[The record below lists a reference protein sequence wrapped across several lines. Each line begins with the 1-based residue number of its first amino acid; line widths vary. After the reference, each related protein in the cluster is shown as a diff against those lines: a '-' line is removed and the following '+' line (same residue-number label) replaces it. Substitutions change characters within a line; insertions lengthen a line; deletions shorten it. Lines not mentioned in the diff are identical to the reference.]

1 MADQRIDIK
10 LNAIDN
16 TSKVFTSVKGSILSL
31 KNALIGLGIGA
42 VIKPI
47 IDITKEFETLRTT
60 LRFVTGSVEGGQR
73 AFGLLR
79 SLSKQ
84 TQFSTKE
91 LSDTFITLQNSGI
104 EPTEEL
110 LQTFIDTASATANSL
125 DTLNDL
131 TRLFAK
137 GATGAG
143 IGSQSLSQ
151 LASKGIPVF
160 QILEKELGLTKTT
173 LNKFADD
180 AEGSAII
187 LDALQKG
194 LASTFGGA
202 SAQRA
207 GDLAIVFKNLFENL
221 KDVADL
227 IGTDGGFST
236 SFKELLKNFG
246 ELLTVLSPV
255 IVILGKLLNF
265 VTELA
270 NVGLVLLNN
279 SLKLVL
285 GTLDQVVRGLGKVV
299 GYGSGVSQTMGL
311 DEDRTVFIDIKQK
324 GVEDKSLLGILEGK
338 LKNEVASAELAFKG
352 LNKTIAEGAVVG
364 IKNVSVAIAESI
376 VLGKKL
382 TDTFRELTQKLLVKI
397 LSQLIE
403 EQLVKLALIALDQLK
418 LFISKQQTAEI
429 VKQNA
434 LLAQRQSMS
443 VDSGGGSFFGDLFKI
458 GMSVFG
464 GGGDITG
471 TEGSFAEGGSV
482 RGGMP
487 ITVGERGREVF
498 VPSSN
503 GTIVPNQDLGGGS
516 NITFNIQANDV
527 RGIRELLI
535 DNRATIIN
543 LVNQGANQ
551 KGKSN
556 IVWVV
561 HSLQA
566 QHLEM

>member
-143 IGSQSLSQ
+143 IGSQSLTQ

-194 LASTFGGA
+194 LSSTFGGA

-207 GDLAIVFKNLFENL
+207 GDLTIVFKNLFENL

-246 ELLTVLSPV
+246 ELLTILSPV

-285 GTLDQVVRGLGKVV
+285 GTLDEVVRGLGKVV

-324 GVEDKSLLGILEGK
+324 TVEDKSLLGILEGK

-352 LNKTIAEGAVVG
+352 LNKTIAEGTVVG

-429 VKQNA
+429 IKQNA
-434 LLAQRQSMS
+434 LLSQRQAMS
-443 VDSGGGSFFGDLFKI
+443 ADTGGGSFFGDLFKI

-487 ITVGERGREVF
+487 ITVGERGRELF
-498 VPSSN
+498 IPSSN

-556 IVWVV
+556 IV
-561 HSLQA
+561 
-566 QHLEM
+566 

>member
-1 MADQRIDIK
+1 MADQQLNIK
-10 LNAIDN
+10 LNAVDN
-16 TSKVFTSVKGSILSL
+16 TSKAFTGVKGSILSL
-31 KNALIGLGIGA
+31 RNALIGLGAGA
-42 VIKPI
+42 IIKPI

-73 AFGLLR
+73 AFSLLR
-79 SLSKQ
+79 NLSKQ

-104 EPTEEL
+104 EPTDEL
-110 LQTFIDTASATANSL
+110 LRTFIDTASATANSL

-160 QILEKELGLTKTT
+160 QILEKELGLTRSQ
-173 LNKFADD
+173 LVKFADD
-180 AEGSAII
+180 AEGSTII

-194 LASTFGGA
+194 LANTFGGA
-202 SAQRA
+202 SSQRA

-227 IGTDGGFST
+227 LATDGGFST
-236 SFKELLKNFG
+236 SFKELLKSFG
-246 ELLTVLSPV
+246 ELLTILAPV
-255 IVILGKLLNF
+255 IAILGKLLNL
-265 VTELA
+265 VTEIA

-285 GTLDQVVRGLGKVV
+285 GTLDKVVRGLGKVT
-299 GYGSGVSQTMGL
+299 GYGSGIPQTMGL
-311 DEDRTVFIDIKQK
+311 DEDRTVFVEIKQAK
-324 GVEDKSLLGILEGK
+324 VEDKSLLGILEGK
-338 LKNEVASAELAFKG
+338 LKNEVASAELAFRS
-352 LNKTIAEGAVVG
+352 LNKTIAEGVVVG
-364 IKNVSVAIAESI
+364 VKNVSVAIAESI

-403 EQLVKLALIALDQLK
+403 EQLIKLALIALDELK
-418 LFISKQQTAEI
+418 LFISRQQTAEI
-429 VKQNA
+429 QKQNT
-434 LLAQRQSMS
+434 LLAQRQSMGG
-443 VDSGGGSFFGDLFKI
+443 DSGGFLGTLFNI
-458 GMSVFG
+458 GASIFG
-464 GGGDITG
+464 GGGGMTPIDA
-471 TEGSFAEGGSV
+471 SVVSPFAEGGSV

-487 ITVGERGREVF
+487 ITVGERGRELF
-498 VPSSN
+498 VPNTS
-503 GTIVPNQDLGGGS
+503 GTIVPNHELANSGM

-527 RGIRELLI
+527 RGIKELLI

-556 IVWVV
+556 VV
-561 HSLQA
+561 
-566 QHLEM
+566 

>member
-16 TSKVFTSVKGSILSL
+16 TSKVFSGVKGSILSL

-79 SLSKQ
+79 NLSKQ

-91 LSDTFITLQNSGI
+91 LADTFITLQNSGI
-104 EPTEEL
+104 EPTDEL
-110 LQTFIDTASATANSL
+110 LNTFIDTASATANSL

-160 QILEKELGLTKTT
+160 QILEKELGLTRSQ

-194 LASTFGGA
+194 LANTFGGA

-227 IGTDGGFST
+227 IATDGGFST
-236 SFKELLKNFG
+236 SFKELLKSFG
-246 ELLTVLSPV
+246 ELLTTLAPV
-255 IVILGKLLNF
+255 IAILGKLLNL
-265 VTELA
+265 VTEIA

-285 GTLDQVVRGLGKVV
+285 GTLDKVVTKLGKVV
-299 GYGSGVSQTMGL
+299 GYGSGIPQTMGL
-311 DEDRTVFIDIKQK
+311 DEDRTVFVEIKQK
-324 GVEDKSLLGILEGK
+324 AVEDKTLLGILQGK

-403 EQLVKLALIALDQLK
+403 EQLVKIALIALDQLK
-418 LFISKQQTAEI
+418 LFIAKQQTAEI
-429 VKQNA
+429 IKQNA
-434 LLAQRQSMS
+434 LLSQRQAIGGD
-443 VDSGGGSFFGDLFKI
+443 DSGGLFGSLLKIGASFFGGGSGISGQSPDL
-458 GMSVFG
+458 S
-464 GGGDITG
+464 
-471 TEGSFAEGGSV
+471 AEGGAIKA
-482 RGGMP
+482 GNP
-487 ITVGERGREVF
+487 YIVGERGRELF
-498 VPSSN
+498 VPSTS
-503 GTIVPNQDLGGGS
+503 GTMIPNHDLAGTGS

-527 RGIRELLI
+527 RGIKELLI

-556 IVWVV
+556 IV
-561 HSLQA
+561 
-566 QHLEM
+566 

>member
-1 MADQRIDIK
+1 MADNQLNIK

-16 TSKVFTSVKGSILSL
+16 TSKAFNSVKGSILSL
-31 KNALIGLGIGA
+31 RNALIGLGAGA
-42 VIKPI
+42 ILKPI

-79 SLSKQ
+79 NLSKQ

-104 EPTEEL
+104 EPTDEL
-110 LQTFIDTASATANSL
+110 LRTFIDTASATANSL

-160 QILEKELGLTKTT
+160 QILEKELGLTRSQ

-180 AEGSAII
+180 AEGSAVI
-187 LDALQKG
+187 LEALERG
-194 LASTFGGA
+194 LANTFGGA
-202 SAQRA
+202 SSQRA

-227 IGTDGGFST
+227 LGTDGGFSN
-236 SFKELLKNFG
+236 SFKELLKSFG
-246 ELLTVLSPV
+246 ELLKTLEPV
-255 IVILGKLLNF
+255 IIILGKLLNF

-285 GTLDQVVRGLGKVV
+285 GTLDKVVTKLGKVV
-299 GYGSGVSQTMGL
+299 GYGSGIPQTVGL
-311 DEDRTVFIDIKQK
+311 DEDRTVAPDIKQAK
-324 GVEDKSLLGILEGK
+324 IEDKSLIGILEGK
-338 LKNEVASAELAFKG
+338 LKGEVALADLAFKN
-352 LNKTIAEGAVVG
+352 LNKTIAEGAVIG
-364 IKNVSVAIAESI
+364 IKNISGAIAESI

-382 TDTFRELTQKLLVKI
+382 TDTFRELAQKVLVKL

-403 EQLVKLALIALDQLK
+403 EQLVKIALLALDQLK

-434 LLAQRQSMS
+434 LLAQQQSM
-443 VDSGGGSFFGDLFKI
+443 GGGGGGFLSSLFNI
-458 GMSVFG
+458 GMSAFG
-464 GGGDITG
+464 GGGGMTPIDA
-471 TEGSFAEGGSV
+471 SVVSPFAEGGSV

-487 ITVGERGREVF
+487 ITVGERGRELF
-498 VPSSN
+498 VPNTN
-503 GTIVPNQDLGGGS
+503 GTIVPNHDMGSAS

-556 IVWVV
+556 VV
-561 HSLQA
+561 
-566 QHLEM
+566 

>member
-1 MADQRIDIK
+1 MADQQLNIK
-10 LNAIDN
+10 LNAVDN
-16 TSKVFTSVKGSILSL
+16 TSKAFNGVKGSILSV
-31 KNALIGLGIGA
+31 KNALVGLGA
-42 VIKPI
+42 FALIKPI

-79 SLSKQ
+79 NLSKQ

-104 EPTEEL
+104 EPTDEL
-110 LQTFIDTASATANSL
+110 LRTFIDTASATANSL

-160 QILEKELGLTKTT
+160 QILEKELGLTRSQ

-227 IGTDGGFST
+227 LATDGGFST
-236 SFKELLKNFG
+236 SFKELLKSFG
-246 ELLTVLSPV
+246 ELLTILAPV
-255 IVILGKLLNF
+255 IAILGKLLNL
-265 VTELA
+265 VTEIA

-285 GTLDQVVRGLGKVV
+285 GTLDKVVKGLGKVS
-299 GYGSGVSQTMGL
+299 GYGSGIPQTMGL
-311 DEDRTVFIDIKQK
+311 DEDRTVFTEVKQAK
-324 GVEDKSLLGILEGK
+324 VEDKSLLGILEGK
-338 LKNEVASAELAFKG
+338 LKNEVASADLAFKG
-352 LNKTIAEGAVVG
+352 LNKTIAEGAVIG

-418 LFISKQQTAEI
+418 LFISKQQTTEI
-429 VKQNA
+429 AKQNA
-434 LLAQRQSMS
+434 LLAERQAMS
-443 VDSGGGSFFGDLFKI
+443 GGDSGGGFLSSLFSI
-458 GMSVFG
+458 GMSAFG
-464 GGGDITG
+464 GGGGMTPIDA
-471 TEGSFAEGGSV
+471 SVVSPFAEGGAV

-487 ITVGERGREVF
+487 ITVGERGRELF

-503 GTIVPNQDLGGGS
+503 GTIVPNHDMGSGS

-527 RGIRELLI
+527 RGIKELLI

-551 KGKSN
+551 KGRSN
-556 IVWVV
+556 VV
-561 HSLQA
+561 
-566 QHLEM
+566 

>member
-16 TSKVFTSVKGSILSL
+16 TSKVFSGVKGSILSL

-79 SLSKQ
+79 NLSKQ

-91 LSDTFITLQNSGI
+91 LADTFITLQNSGI
-104 EPTEEL
+104 EPTDEL
-110 LQTFIDTASATANSL
+110 LNTFIDTASATANSL

-160 QILEKELGLTKTT
+160 QILEKELGLTRSQ

-194 LASTFGGA
+194 LANTFGGA

-227 IGTDGGFST
+227 IATDGGFST
-236 SFKELLKNFG
+236 SFKELLKSFG
-246 ELLTVLSPV
+246 ELLTTLAPV
-255 IVILGKLLNF
+255 IAILGKLLNL
-265 VTELA
+265 VTEIA

-285 GTLDQVVRGLGKVV
+285 GTLDKVVTKLGKVV
-299 GYGSGVSQTMGL
+299 GYGSGIPQTMGL
-311 DEDRTVFIDIKQK
+311 DEDRTVFNEVKQAK
-324 GVEDKSLLGILEGK
+324 VEDKSLLGILEGK
-338 LKNEVASAELAFKG
+338 LKNEVASADLAFRG

-364 IKNVSVAIAESI
+364 IKNISVGIAESI

-382 TDTFRELTQKLLVKI
+382 SDTFRELTQKLLVKI

-403 EQLVKLALIALDQLK
+403 EQLIRIALIALDELK

-429 VKQNA
+429 AKQNA
-434 LLAQRQSMS
+434 LLSQQQS
-443 VDSGGGSFFGDLFKI
+443 L
-458 GMSVFG
+458 G
-464 GGGDITG
+464 GGGGGLFGSLLKIGASLFGGATFDSAGINTTLTG
-471 TEGSFAEGGSV
+471 TDGSFAEGGSV

-487 ITVGERGREVF
+487 ITVGERGREMF
-498 VPSSN
+498 IPSSN
-503 GTIVPNQDLGGGS
+503 GTIVPNHDLGGMG

-527 RGIRELLI
+527 RGIKELLI

-556 IVWVV
+556 IV
-561 HSLQA
+561 
-566 QHLEM
+566 

>member
-1 MADQRIDIK
+1 MADNQLNIK

-16 TSKVFTSVKGSILSL
+16 TSKAFNSVKGSILSL
-31 KNALIGLGIGA
+31 RKALIGLGAGA
-42 VIKPI
+42 IIKPI

-79 SLSKQ
+79 NLSKQ

-104 EPTEEL
+104 EPTDEL
-110 LQTFIDTASATANSL
+110 LRTFIDTASATANSL

-160 QILEKELGLTKTT
+160 QILEKELGLTRSQ

-180 AEGSAII
+180 AEGSAVI
-187 LDALQKG
+187 LEALERG
-194 LASTFGGA
+194 LANTFGGA
-202 SAQRA
+202 SSQRA

-227 IGTDGGFST
+227 LGTDGGFSN
-236 SFKELLKNFG
+236 SFKELLKSFG
-246 ELLTVLSPV
+246 ELLKTLEPV
-255 IVILGKLLNF
+255 IIILGKLLNF

-285 GTLDQVVRGLGKVV
+285 GTLDKVVRGLGQVV
-299 GYGSGVSQTMGL
+299 GYGTGIPQTVGL
-311 DEDRTVFIDIKQK
+311 DEDRTVAPDIKQAK
-324 GVEDKSLLGILEGK
+324 IEDKSLIGILEGK
-338 LKNEVASAELAFKG
+338 LKGEVALADLAFKN
-352 LNKTIAEGAVVG
+352 LNKTIAEGAVIG
-364 IKNVSVAIAESI
+364 IKNISGAIAESI

-382 TDTFRELTQKLLVKI
+382 TDTFRELAQKVLVKL

-403 EQLVKLALIALDQLK
+403 EQLVKIALLALDQLK

-434 LLAQRQSMS
+434 LLAQQQSM
-443 VDSGGGSFFGDLFKI
+443 GGGGGGFLSSLFNI
-458 GMSVFG
+458 GMSAFG
-464 GGGDITG
+464 GGGGMTPIDA
-471 TEGSFAEGGSV
+471 SVVSPFAEGGSV

-487 ITVGERGREVF
+487 ITVGERGRELF
-498 VPSSN
+498 VPNTN
-503 GTIVPNQDLGGGS
+503 GTIVPNHDMGSAS

-527 RGIRELLI
+527 RGIKELLI

-556 IVWVV
+556 VV
-561 HSLQA
+561 
-566 QHLEM
+566 

>member
-1 MADQRIDIK
+1 MADQQLNIK
-10 LNAIDN
+10 LNAVDN
-16 TSKVFTSVKGSILSL
+16 TSKAFTGVKGSILSL
-31 KNALIGLGIGA
+31 RNALIGLGAGA
-42 VIKPI
+42 IIKPI

-79 SLSKQ
+79 NLSKQ

-104 EPTEEL
+104 EPTDEL
-110 LQTFIDTASATANSL
+110 LRTFIDTASATANSL

-160 QILEKELGLTKTT
+160 QILEKELGLTRSQ
-173 LNKFADD
+173 LVKFADD
-180 AEGSAII
+180 AEGSTII

-194 LASTFGGA
+194 LANTFGGA
-202 SAQRA
+202 SSQRA

-227 IGTDGGFST
+227 LATDGGFST
-236 SFKELLKNFG
+236 SFKELLKSFG
-246 ELLTVLSPV
+246 ELLTILAPV
-255 IVILGKLLNF
+255 IAILGKLLNLI
-265 VTELA
+265 TEIA

-285 GTLDQVVRGLGKVV
+285 GTLDKVVKGLGKVS
-299 GYGSGVSQTMGL
+299 GYGSGIPQTMGL
-311 DEDRTVFIDIKQK
+311 DEDRTVFIETKQAK
-324 GVEDKSLLGILEGK
+324 IEDKSFLGILEGK
-338 LKNEVASAELAFKG
+338 LKNEVASADLAFRS

-364 IKNVSVAIAESI
+364 IKNVSVGIAESV

-403 EQLVKLALIALDQLK
+403 EQLIRIALLALDQLK
-418 LFISKQQTAEI
+418 LAISKQQTAEI

-434 LLAQRQSMS
+434 LLAQQQAMG
-443 VDSGGGSFFGDLFKI
+443 GGGSGLFGSLLKIGASFFGGSTFDSAGINTTL
-458 GMSVFG
+458 
-464 GGGDITG
+464 TG
-471 TEGSFAEGGSV
+471 TDGSFAEGGAV

-487 ITVGERGREVF
+487 ITVGERGREIF
-498 VPSSN
+498 VPNTN
-503 GTIVPNQDLGGGS
+503 GTIVPNQNLGMGS

-527 RGIRELLI
+527 RGIKELLI

-556 IVWVV
+556 IV
-561 HSLQA
+561 
-566 QHLEM
+566 

>member
-1 MADQRIDIK
+1 MADQQLNIK
-10 LNAIDN
+10 LNAVDN
-16 TSKVFTSVKGSILSL
+16 TSKAFSGVKGSILSL

-79 SLSKQ
+79 NLSKQ

-91 LSDTFITLQNSGI
+91 LSDSFITLQNSGI
-104 EPTEEL
+104 EPTDEL
-110 LQTFIDTASATANSL
+110 LRTFIDTASATANSL

-160 QILEKELGLTKTT
+160 QILEKELGLTRSQ

-187 LDALQKG
+187 LEALQKG
-194 LASTFGGA
+194 LANTFGGA

-227 IGTDGGFST
+227 IATDGGFSN
-236 SFKELLKNFG
+236 SFKELLKSFG
-246 ELLTVLSPV
+246 ELLTILAPV
-255 IVILGKLLNF
+255 IAIIGKLLNL

-285 GTLDQVVRGLGKVV
+285 GTLDKVVRGLGKVV
-299 GYGSGVSQTMGL
+299 GYGSGISQTVGL
-311 DEDRTVFIDIKQK
+311 DEDRTVFVEIKQAK
-324 GVEDKSLLGILEGK
+324 VEDKTLLGILEGK
-338 LKNEVASAELAFKG
+338 LKNEVASAELAFRG
-352 LNKTIAEGAVVG
+352 LNKTIAEGVVVG
-364 IKNVSVAIAESI
+364 VKNVSVAIAESI

-429 VKQNA
+429 AKQNA
-434 LLAQRQSMS
+434 LLSQRQAMGG
-443 VDSGGGSFFGDLFKI
+443 DSGGFLGTLFNI
-458 GMSVFG
+458 GASIFG
-464 GGGDITG
+464 GGGGMTPIDA
-471 TEGSFAEGGSV
+471 SVVSPFAEGGSV

-487 ITVGERGREVF
+487 ITVGERGRELF
-498 VPSSN
+498 VPNTS
-503 GTIVPNQDLGGGS
+503 GTIVPNHDLAGTGM

-527 RGIRELLI
+527 RGIKELLI

-556 IVWVV
+556 VV
-561 HSLQA
+561 
-566 QHLEM
+566 

>member
-143 IGSQSLSQ
+143 IGSQSLTQ

-246 ELLTVLSPV
+246 ELLTILSPV

-324 GVEDKSLLGILEGK
+324 TVEDKSLLGILEGK

-429 VKQNA
+429 QKQNT
-434 LLAQRQSMS
+434 LLAQRQAMGG
-443 VDSGGGSFFGDLFKI
+443 DSGGSFFGDLFKI

-471 TEGSFAEGGSV
+471 TEGSFAEGGAV

-487 ITVGERGREVF
+487 ITVGERGREIF
-498 VPSSN
+498 VPQTN
-503 GTIVPNQDLGGGS
+503 GTIIPNQDMGASGM

-527 RGIRELLI
+527 RGIKELLI

-556 IVWVV
+556 IV
-561 HSLQA
+561 
-566 QHLEM
+566 

>member
-1 MADQRIDIK
+1 MADHQLNIK
-10 LNAIDN
+10 LNVIDN
-16 TSKVFTSVKGSILSL
+16 ASKAFNGVKGSILSL
-31 KNALIGLGIGA
+31 RNALIGLGIGA

-47 IDITKEFETLRTT
+47 IDITSEFETLRTT
-60 LRFVTGSVEGGQR
+60 LKFVTGSVEGGQR

-79 SLSKQ
+79 NLSRQ

-91 LSDTFITLQNSGI
+91 LSDSFITLQNSGI
-104 EPTEEL
+104 EPTDQL
-110 LQTFIDTASATANSL
+110 LRTFIDTASATANSL

-160 QILEKELGLTKTT
+160 QILEKELGLTRTQLT
-173 LNKFADD
+173 KFADD
-180 AEGSAII
+180 AEGSTII
-187 LDALQKG
+187 LDALEKG
-194 LASTFGGA
+194 LAKTFGGA
-202 SAQRA
+202 SSQRA
-207 GDLAIVFKNLFENL
+207 GDLAIVLKNLFENL

-227 IGTDGGFST
+227 IATDGGFST
-236 SFKELLKNFG
+236 SFKELLKSFG
-246 ELLTVLSPV
+246 ELLKTLSPV
-255 IVILGKLLNF
+255 IAILGKLLNLI
-265 VTELA
+265 TEIA
-270 NVGLVLLNN
+270 NVGLVLLDN

-285 GTLDQVVRGLGKVV
+285 NTLDKVVKGLGKAV
-299 GYGSGVSQTMGL
+299 GYGSGISQTMGL
-311 DEDRTVFIDIKQK
+311 DEDRTVFIEIKQK
-324 GVEDKSLLGILEGK
+324 VTEDKSLLGILQGK
-338 LKNEVASAELAFKG
+338 LNNEITAADLAFKS
-352 LNKTIAEGAVVG
+352 LNKTIAEGVVVG

-382 TDTFRELTQKLLVKI
+382 TDTFRELTQKLLIKI

-403 EQLVKLALIALDQLK
+403 EQLIRIALIALDQLK

-434 LLAQRQSMS
+434 LLAQRKSMS
-443 VDSGGGSFFGDLFKI
+443 VDSGGDSFFGDLFKI
-458 GMSVFG
+458 GSSIFG
-464 GGGDITG
+464 GGGGVDVPYG
-471 TEGSFAEGGSV
+471 AEGGSV

-487 ITVGERGREVF
+487 ITVGERGRELF
-498 VPSSN
+498 VPNTS
-503 GTIVPNQDLGGGS
+503 GTIVPNHELGGGT

-556 IVWVV
+556 IV
-561 HSLQA
+561 
-566 QHLEM
+566 

>member
-246 ELLTVLSPV
+246 ELLTILTPV

-403 EQLVKLALIALDQLK
+403 EQLVKLALIALDQIK
-418 LFISKQQTAEI
+418 LFIAKQQTAEI
-429 VKQNA
+429 IKQNA
-434 LLAQRQSMS
+434 LLSQRQAMS
-443 VDSGGGSFFGDLFKI
+443 ADTGGGSFFGDLFKI

-487 ITVGERGREVF
+487 ITVGERGREMF
-498 VPSSN
+498 IPSSN
-503 GTIVPNQDLGGGS
+503 GTIIPNQDLGGGS

-527 RGIRELLI
+527 RGIKELLI

-556 IVWVV
+556 IV
-561 HSLQA
+561 
-566 QHLEM
+566 

>member
-1 MADQRIDIK
+1 MADQQLNIK
-10 LNAIDN
+10 LNAVDN
-16 TSKVFTSVKGSILSL
+16 TSKAFTGVKGSILSL
-31 KNALIGLGIGA
+31 RNALIGLGAGA
-42 VIKPI
+42 IIKPI

-79 SLSKQ
+79 NLSKQ

-104 EPTEEL
+104 EPTDEL
-110 LQTFIDTASATANSL
+110 LRTFIDTASATANSL

-160 QILEKELGLTKTT
+160 QILEKELGLTRSQ
-173 LNKFADD
+173 LVKFADD
-180 AEGSAII
+180 AEGSTII

-194 LASTFGGA
+194 LANTFGGA
-202 SAQRA
+202 SSQRA

-227 IGTDGGFST
+227 LATDGGFST
-236 SFKELLKNFG
+236 SFKELLKSFG
-246 ELLTVLSPV
+246 ELLTILAPV
-255 IVILGKLLNF
+255 IAILGKLLNL
-265 VTELA
+265 VTEIA

-285 GTLDQVVRGLGKVV
+285 GTLDKVVRGLGKVT
-299 GYGSGVSQTMGL
+299 GYGSGIPQTMGL
-311 DEDRTVFIDIKQK
+311 DEDRTVFVEIKQAK
-324 GVEDKSLLGILEGK
+324 VEDKSLLGILEGK
-338 LKNEVASAELAFKG
+338 LKNEVASAELAFRS
-352 LNKTIAEGAVVG
+352 LNKTIAEGVVVG
-364 IKNVSVAIAESI
+364 VKNVSVAIAESI

-403 EQLVKLALIALDQLK
+403 EQLIKLALIALDELK
-418 LFISKQQTAEI
+418 LFISRQQTAEI
-429 VKQNA
+429 QKQNT
-434 LLAQRQSMS
+434 LLAQRQSMGG
-443 VDSGGGSFFGDLFKI
+443 DSGGFLGTLFNI
-458 GMSVFG
+458 GASIFG
-464 GGGDITG
+464 GGGGMTPIDA
-471 TEGSFAEGGSV
+471 SVVSPFAEGGSV

-487 ITVGERGREVF
+487 ITVGERGRELF
-498 VPSSN
+498 VPNTS
-503 GTIVPNQDLGGGS
+503 GTIVPNHELANSGM

-527 RGIRELLI
+527 RGIKELLI

-556 IVWVV
+556 IV
-561 HSLQA
+561 
-566 QHLEM
+566 

>member
-1 MADQRIDIK
+1 MADQQLNIK
-10 LNAIDN
+10 LNAVDN
-16 TSKVFTSVKGSILSL
+16 TSKAFNGVKGSILSV
-31 KNALIGLGIGA
+31 KNALVGLGA
-42 VIKPI
+42 FALIKPI

-79 SLSKQ
+79 NLSKQ

-104 EPTEEL
+104 EPTDEL
-110 LQTFIDTASATANSL
+110 LRTFIDTASATANSL

-227 IGTDGGFST
+227 LATDGGFST
-236 SFKELLKNFG
+236 SFKELLKSFG
-246 ELLTVLSPV
+246 ELLTILAPV
-255 IVILGKLLNF
+255 IAILGKLLNL
-265 VTELA
+265 VTEIA

-285 GTLDQVVRGLGKVV
+285 GTLDKVVKGLGKVS
-299 GYGSGVSQTMGL
+299 GYGSGIPQTMGL
-311 DEDRTVFIDIKQK
+311 DEDRTVFTEVKQAK
-324 GVEDKSLLGILEGK
+324 VEDKSLLGILEGK
-338 LKNEVASAELAFKG
+338 LKNEVASADLAFKG
-352 LNKTIAEGAVVG
+352 LNKTIAEGAVIG

-418 LFISKQQTAEI
+418 LFISKQQTTEI
-429 VKQNA
+429 AKQNA
-434 LLAQRQSMS
+434 LLAERQAMS
-443 VDSGGGSFFGDLFKI
+443 GGDSGGGFLSSLFSI
-458 GMSVFG
+458 GMSAFG
-464 GGGDITG
+464 GGGGMTPIDA
-471 TEGSFAEGGSV
+471 SVVSPFAEGGAV

-487 ITVGERGREVF
+487 ITVGERGRELF

-503 GTIVPNQDLGGGS
+503 GTIVPNHDMGSGS

-527 RGIRELLI
+527 RGIKELLI

-556 IVWVV
+556 IV
-561 HSLQA
+561 
-566 QHLEM
+566 

>member
-1 MADQRIDIK
+1 MADQRLDIK
-10 LNAIDN
+10 LNVVDN
-16 TSKVFTSVKGSILSL
+16 ATKALTSVKNSIFSL
-31 KNALIGLGIGA
+31 RNALIGLGIGA

-47 IDITKEFETLRTT
+47 IDVTKEFETLRTT

-73 AFGLLR
+73 AFNQLR
-79 SLSKQ
+79 NLSKE
-84 TQFSTKE
+84 TQFSTAE
-91 LSDTFITLQNSGI
+91 LSNAFITLQNAGI
-104 EPTEEL
+104 EPTDEL
-110 LQTFIDTASATANSL
+110 LRTFIDTASATANSL

-143 IGSQSLSQ
+143 IGSQSLAQ

-160 QILEKELGLTKTT
+160 QILEKELGLTRTQ
-173 LNKFADD
+173 LVKFADD

-187 LDALQKG
+187 LEALEKG
-194 LASTFGGA
+194 LAKTFGGA
-202 SAQRA
+202 SSQRA
-207 GDLAIVFKNLFENL
+207 GDLAIIFKNLFENL
-221 KDVADL
+221 KDIADL
-227 IGTDGGFST
+227 IATDGGFST
-236 SFKELLKNFG
+236 SFKELLKSFG
-246 ELLTVLSPV
+246 ELLKTLEPV
-255 IVILGKLLNF
+255 IAILGKLLNF

-285 GTLDQVVRGLGKVV
+285 GTLGKVVKGLGDVV
-299 GYGSGVSQTMGL
+299 GYGSGLPKTVGL
-311 DEDRTVFIDIKQK
+311 DEDRTIAPPQITKAK
-324 GVEDKSLLGILEGK
+324 IEDKSFIGLLEGK
-338 LKNEVASAELAFKG
+338 LKGEIALADLAFKN
-352 LNKTIAEGAVVG
+352 LNKTLAEGVVVG
-364 IKNVSVAIAESI
+364 VKNVSVAIAESI

-403 EQLVKLALIALDQLK
+403 EQLIKLALIALDQLK

-429 VKQNA
+429 QKQNA
-434 LLAQRQSMS
+434 LLEQRQAT
-443 VDSGGGSFFGDLFKI
+443 DTGGSFLGSLFKI
-458 GMSVFG
+458 GASFFG

-487 ITVGERGREVF
+487 ITVGERGRELF
-498 VPSSN
+498 VPSTN
-503 GTIVPNQDLGGGS
+503 GTIVPNQDLNSSGM

-527 RGIRELLI
+527 RGIKELLI

-556 IVWVV
+556 IV
-561 HSLQA
+561 
-566 QHLEM
+566 

>member
-1 MADQRIDIK
+1 MADQQLNIK
-10 LNAIDN
+10 LNAVDN
-16 TSKVFTSVKGSILSL
+16 TSKAFSGVKGSILSL

-79 SLSKQ
+79 NLSKQ

-91 LSDTFITLQNSGI
+91 LSDSFITLQNSGI
-104 EPTEEL
+104 EPTDEL
-110 LQTFIDTASATANSL
+110 LRTFIDTASATANSL

-160 QILEKELGLTKTT
+160 QILEKELGLTRSQ
-173 LNKFADD
+173 LVKFADD

-187 LDALQKG
+187 LEALQKG
-194 LASTFGGA
+194 LANTFGGA

-227 IGTDGGFST
+227 IATDGGFSN
-236 SFKELLKNFG
+236 SFKELLKSFG
-246 ELLTVLSPV
+246 ELLTILAPV
-255 IVILGKLLNF
+255 IAIIGKLLNL

-285 GTLDQVVRGLGKVV
+285 GTLDKVVRGLGKVV
-299 GYGSGVSQTMGL
+299 GYGSGISQTVGL

-338 LKNEVASAELAFKG
+338 LKNEVASAELAFRG
-352 LNKTIAEGAVVG
+352 LNKTIAEGVVVG
-364 IKNVSVAIAESI
+364 VKNVSVAIAESI

-429 VKQNA
+429 AKQNA
-434 LLAQRQSMS
+434 LLSQRQAMGG
-443 VDSGGGSFFGDLFKI
+443 DSGGFLGTLFNI
-458 GMSVFG
+458 GASIFG
-464 GGGDITG
+464 GGGGMTPIDA
-471 TEGSFAEGGSV
+471 SVVSPFAEGGAV

-487 ITVGERGREVF
+487 ITVGERGRELF
-498 VPSSN
+498 VPSTS
-503 GTIVPNQDLGGGS
+503 GTIVPNHDLAGTGN

-527 RGIRELLI
+527 RGIKELLI

-543 LVNQGANQ
+543 LVNQGANK

-556 IVWVV
+556 VV
-561 HSLQA
+561 
-566 QHLEM
+566 

>member
-1 MADQRIDIK
+1 MADQQLNIK

-16 TSKVFTSVKGSILSL
+16 TSKAFSGVKGSILSL
-31 KNALIGLGIGA
+31 RNALIGLGAGA
-42 VIKPI
+42 ILKPI

-79 SLSKQ
+79 NLSKQ

-104 EPTEEL
+104 EPTDEL
-110 LQTFIDTASATANSL
+110 LRTFIDTASATANSL

-160 QILEKELGLTKTT
+160 QILEKELGLTRSQ

-180 AEGSAII
+180 AEGSAVI
-187 LDALQKG
+187 LEALERG
-194 LASTFGGA
+194 LANTFGGA
-202 SAQRA
+202 SSQRA

-227 IGTDGGFST
+227 LGTDGGFSS
-236 SFKELLKNFG
+236 SFKELLKSFG
-246 ELLTVLSPV
+246 ELLKTLEPV
-255 IVILGKLLNF
+255 IIILGKLLNF

-285 GTLDQVVRGLGKVV
+285 GTLDKVVRGLGQVV
-299 GYGSGVSQTMGL
+299 GYGTGIPQTVGL
-311 DEDRTVFIDIKQK
+311 DEDRTVAPDIKQAK
-324 GVEDKSLLGILEGK
+324 IEDKSLIGILEGK
-338 LKNEVASAELAFKG
+338 LKGEVALADLAFKN

-364 IKNVSVAIAESI
+364 IKNISGAIAESI

-382 TDTFRELTQKLLVKI
+382 TDTFRELAQKVLVKL

-403 EQLVKLALIALDQLK
+403 EQLVKIALLALDQLK

-434 LLAQRQSMS
+434 LLAQQQSM
-443 VDSGGGSFFGDLFKI
+443 GGGGGGFLSSLFNI
-458 GMSVFG
+458 GMSAFG
-464 GGGDITG
+464 GGGGMTPIDA
-471 TEGSFAEGGSV
+471 SVVSPFAEGGSV

-487 ITVGERGREVF
+487 ITVGERGRELF
-498 VPSSN
+498 VPNTN
-503 GTIVPNQDLGGGS
+503 GTIVPNHDMGSAS

-527 RGIRELLI
+527 RGIKELLI

-556 IVWVV
+556 VV
-561 HSLQA
+561 
-566 QHLEM
+566 

>member
-1 MADQRIDIK
+1 MADQQLNIK
-10 LNAIDN
+10 LNAVDN
-16 TSKVFTSVKGSILSL
+16 TSKAFSGVKGSILSL

-79 SLSKQ
+79 NLSKQ

-91 LSDTFITLQNSGI
+91 LSDSFITLQNSGI
-104 EPTEEL
+104 EPTDEL
-110 LQTFIDTASATANSL
+110 LRTFIDTASATANSL

-160 QILEKELGLTKTT
+160 QILEKELGLTRSQ
-173 LNKFADD
+173 LVKFADD

-187 LDALQKG
+187 LEALQKG
-194 LASTFGGA
+194 LANTFGGA

-227 IGTDGGFST
+227 IATDGGFSN
-236 SFKELLKNFG
+236 SFKELLKSFG
-246 ELLTVLSPV
+246 ELLTILAPV
-255 IVILGKLLNF
+255 IAIIGKLLNL

-285 GTLDQVVRGLGKVV
+285 GTLDKVVRGLGKVV
-299 GYGSGVSQTMGL
+299 GYGSGISQTVGL

-338 LKNEVASAELAFKG
+338 LKNEVASAELAFRG
-352 LNKTIAEGAVVG
+352 LNKTIAEGVVVG
-364 IKNVSVAIAESI
+364 VKNVSVAIAESI

-429 VKQNA
+429 AKQNA
-434 LLAQRQSMS
+434 LLSQRQAMGG
-443 VDSGGGSFFGDLFKI
+443 DSGGFLGTLFNI
-458 GMSVFG
+458 GASIFG
-464 GGGDITG
+464 GGGGGMTPIDA
-471 TEGSFAEGGSV
+471 SVVSPFAEGGSV

-487 ITVGERGREVF
+487 ITVGERGRELF
-498 VPSSN
+498 VPNTS
-503 GTIVPNQDLGGGS
+503 GTIVPNHDLEGTGM

-527 RGIRELLI
+527 RGIKELLI

-556 IVWVV
+556 VI
-561 HSLQA
+561 
-566 QHLEM
+566 